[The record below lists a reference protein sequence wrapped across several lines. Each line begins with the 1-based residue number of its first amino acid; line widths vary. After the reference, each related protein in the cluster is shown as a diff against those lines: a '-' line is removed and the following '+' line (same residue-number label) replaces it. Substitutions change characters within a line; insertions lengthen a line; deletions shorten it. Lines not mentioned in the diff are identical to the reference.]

1 MDMICIVC
9 PKSCRIKA
17 LPGEPPEISGH
28 SCKRGYQFALD
39 ELTDPK
45 RTVCT
50 TVRTAFPDSPVLPV
64 KTSKE
69 IPKGRIFDLMREI
82 NSFTLEKRVGRG
94 DVVIENVLSLGTDI
108 IATSDLLK
116 ENTYEGGKENERS
129 DRIDL

>member
-9 PKSCRIKA
+9 PKSCRITA
-17 LPGEPPEISGH
+17 LLGDPPDISGH

-50 TVRTAFPDSPVLPV
+50 TVRTVFPDSPVLPV

-69 IPKGRIFDLMREI
+69 VPKGRIFDLMREI
-82 NSFTLEKRVGRG
+82 NSFTLDKRVGRG
-94 DVVIENVLSLGTDI
+94 EVVIENVLSLGADI
-108 IATSDLLK
+108 IATSNLLK
-116 ENTYEGGKENERS
+116 ENY
-129 DRIDL
+129 

>member
-17 LPGEPPEISGH
+17 LPGEPPEISGY

-50 TVRTAFPDSPVLPV
+50 TVRTAFPAPPVLPV

-94 DVVIENVLSLGTDI
+94 DVVIENILSLGADI

-116 ENTYEGGKENERS
+116 ENT
-129 DRIDL
+129 